1 MESRAE
7 KSFIEKIL
15 GSRTR
20 YRILKYLLKKGG
32 ANINRIAEE
41 LNITYP
47 LVKRYL
53 EDMVS
58 MGIIEEIK
66 LGRTR
71 YFTPA
76 WTNPRLKILKEI
88 IESEEEPYYE
98 EQEELYE

>member
-1 MESRAE
+1 MESNVR

-15 GSRTR
+15 DSRTR

-32 ANINRIAEE
+32 ANINKIAEE

-53 EDMVS
+53 EEMVS
-58 MGIIEEIK
+58 IGIIEEIR

-71 YFTPA
+71 YFTPV
-76 WTNPRLKILKEI
+76 WTDPRLKILKEI
-88 IESEEEPYYE
+88 IESEEGSYHE